1 MTFAI
6 MFVLFI
12 AIILLGMPLMTAMG
26 LPALG
31 LSMLVPGM
39 SAVPLGPKMVSSVST
54 FTMLAVPFFMM
65 AGEVMCQGNLTE
77 RLVRFCNSLIG
88 WIRGGLA
95 YVAIFVNMILAGMS
109 GAAAADVAAS
119 GAILL
124 PAMDRDGYPRAFSG
138 ALIGAA
144 GTMGPI
150 IPPSSAFIIYGALAG
165 VSVSKLFM
173 AGVVPGVMMAITL
186 VIMVAV
192 RAKKRNFPKHERTS
206 LKEKWVAFKSA
217 ILSLIMPIII
227 LVSIFTGI
235 ASPTEG
241 AAIALVYSVIIT
253 TLVYKSLTFR
263 QVLEI
268 LRDTIIRV
276 APIMSIVACAA
287 AFSHVMS
294 REQIPQ
300 MLQNAVLSITE
311 NKFIILLLINLI
323 CLVLGCFMEGT
334 AMMLVTIPVLL
345 PIIKTFD
352 YSLIQFGVMFVLNQM
367 IGLLTPPVGI
377 VLNLIGKMTDE
388 PVVRLVKEM
397 VPYYIAFFV
406 LVLLV
411 TYVEC
416 FTLWL
421 PGVLS

>member
-26 LPALG
+26 L
-31 LSMLVPGM
+31 SMLVPGM
-39 SAVPLGPKMVSSVST
+39 SAIPLGPKMVSSVST

-124 PAMDRDGYPRAFSG
+124 PAMDKDGYPRSFSG

-173 AGVVPGVMMAITL
+173 AGVVPGVLMAVTL

-192 RAKKRNFPKHERTS
+192 RAKSATS
-206 LKEKWVAFKSA
+206 PS
-217 ILSLIMPIII
+217 M
-227 LVSIFTGI
+227 
-235 ASPTEG
+235 
-241 AAIALVYSVIIT
+241 
-253 TLVYKSLTFR
+253 
-263 QVLEI
+263 
-268 LRDTIIRV
+268 
-276 APIMSIVACAA
+276 
-287 AFSHVMS
+287 
-294 REQIPQ
+294 RE
-300 MLQNAVLSITE
+300 LA
-311 NKFIILLLINLI
+311 
-323 CLVLGCFMEGT
+323 
-334 AMMLVTIPVLL
+334 
-345 PIIKTFD
+345 
-352 YSLIQFGVMFVLNQM
+352 
-367 IGLLTPPVGI
+367 
-377 VLNLIGKMTDE
+377 
-388 PVVRLVKEM
+388 
-397 VPYYIAFFV
+397 
-406 LVLLV
+406 
-411 TYVEC
+411 
-416 FTLWL
+416 
-421 PGVLS
+421 

>member
-1 MTFAI
+1 M
-6 MFVLFI
+6 
-12 AIILLGMPLMTAMG
+12 
-26 LPALG
+26 
-31 LSMLVPGM
+31 
-39 SAVPLGPKMVSSVST
+39 
-54 FTMLAVPFFMM
+54 
-65 AGEVMCQGNLTE
+65 
-77 RLVRFCNSLIG
+77 RFCNSLIG

-95 YVAIFVNMILAGMS
+95 YVAIFVNMILAGHV
-109 GAAAADVAAS
+109 GRRAADVAAS

-124 PAMDRDGYPRAFSG
+124 PAMEKDGYPRAFSG

-150 IPPSSAFIIYGALAG
+150 IPPSGAFNNLWRSCRRLCIEAFHGRRRPGSPDG
-165 VSVSKLFM
+165 V
-173 AGVVPGVMMAITL
+173 TL
-186 VIMVAV
+186 VIMVAL
-192 RAKKRNFPKHERTS
+192 RAKKRNFPKHARTS
-206 LKEKWVAFKSA
+206 WKEKWEAFKSA

-253 TLVYKSLTFR
+253 TLVYKSLTFK
-263 QVLEI
+263 QVLVI

-311 NKFIILLLINLI
+311 NKFIILLLINII

-352 YSLIQFGVMFVLNQM
+352 YSLVQFGVMFVLNQM

-388 PVVRLVKEM
+388 PVVSLVKEM

-406 LVLLV
+406 LVLIV
-411 TYVEC
+411 TYVE
-416 FTLWL
+416 FITLWL
-421 PGVLS
+421 PGILT

>member
-1 MTFAI
+1 MT
-6 MFVLFI
+6 
-12 AIILLGMPLMTAMG
+12 
-26 LPALG
+26 
-31 LSMLVPGM
+31 
-39 SAVPLGPKMVSSVST
+39 
-54 FTMLAVPFFMM
+54 
-65 AGEVMCQGNLTE
+65 
-77 RLVRFCNSLIG
+77 
-88 WIRGGLA
+88 

-124 PAMDRDGYPRAFSG
+124 PAMEKDGYPRAFSG

-150 IPPSSAFIIYGALAG
+150 IPPSGAFIIYGALAG

-173 AGVVPGVMMAITL
+173 AGVVPGVLMAITL
-186 VIMVAV
+186 VIMVAL
-192 RAKKRNFPKHERTS
+192 RAKKRNFPKHARTS
-206 LKEKWVAFKSA
+206 WKEKWEAFKSA

-253 TLVYKSLTFR
+253 TLVYKSLTFK
-263 QVLEI
+263 QVLVI

-311 NKFIILLLINLI
+311 NKFIILLLINII

-352 YSLIQFGVMFVLNQM
+352 YSLVQFGVMFVLNQM

-388 PVVRLVKEM
+388 PVVSLVKEM

-406 LVLLV
+406 LVLIV
-411 TYVEC
+411 TYVE
-416 FTLWL
+416 FITLWL
-421 PGVLS
+421 PGILT